1 MPIFVFHFESSGVFG
16 KLEIGGQ
23 IVARHFRKEVNRDHV
38 AVRAA
43 ALRLIYPWLH
53 MVTRPGIADNVRCD
67 SEIFRG

>member
-1 MPIFVFHFESSGVFG
+1 MPIFVFHFESSGVIG

-23 IVARHFRKEVNRDHV
+23 IVARHFRTEVNQDHV

-53 MVTRPGIADNVRCD
+53 MVAAQASPAMFDAIQ
-67 SEIFRG
+67 